1 MGRGAVYAGRTDR
14 LSLSVTGDV
23 LLHVFFVRLFQ
34 TVGPVLH
41 IVLAVEYEDFHR
53 HLLSGVELIELE
65 PVG

>member
-1 MGRGAVYAGRTDR
+1 MGRGAVNAERTDR
-14 LSLSVTGDV
+14 LSLSDTRDV
-23 LLHVFFVRLFQ
+23 RHVFVRLFQ

-41 IVLAVEYEDFHR
+41 IVLAVEYEVFHR